1 MRLIIDLYQTG
12 LFLNRYPTQPCENG
26 MLLTPQ
32 AQLKPTEDCLVP
44 LKKRHHDFDWV
55 LIVCAGLLPLV
66 LGILCT
72 AIEARHTVSR
82 QQISTAN
89 TLITQAEKMSDN
101 AWNMITEMRQ
111 YQYQPCAQI
120 EDQLQRAGTLNPYFR
135 SIGMLKGNDII
146 CSSAFGLRH
155 GTLTEMMMQPPPIT
169 GKAWWSIS
177 VRGTVG
183 VPNRPAVVF
192 MRQLPDT
199 SGFWAVIDGQ
209 YLMDFM
215 NAIGG
220 SRGYHMSLQFSG
232 GAVIASGPADMQP
245 KLYMKSE
252 SFQADSS
259 RYPITVNVTVPA
271 SELLKAWRQAL
282 FIFLPMAAIFSI
294 LLMIL
299 TANWLRRR
307 ISWHDEIGR
316 AIRARQFS
324 VHYQPVYSNTLHACA
339 GVEALLRW
347 QRPNGVMIR
356 PDIFI
361 SAAEAEG
368 MIVPLTQ
375 HLLELMAEDIQ
386 SWQVEPGFHLGLNLA
401 AEHLQHDDFVADIE
415 LFAERIKDKQLC
427 ITLELTERSLIEEGE
442 KVACKL
448 RHLRAQGMKV
458 AIDDFGTGHCSL
470 TYLLTFPLDYLKID
484 RGFINAIEGLDVET
498 PVLDAIINLCH
509 KLELDVLGEGVETA
523 TQFEYLRQRG
533 VIFIQGYYYARPLDN
548 DRLRAWLSE
557 QGHKPLLVEEHYEPE
572 LHHS

>member
-1 MRLIIDLYQTG
+1 
-12 LFLNRYPTQPCENG
+12 
-26 MLLTPQ
+26 MLPQ
-32 AQLKPTEDCLVP
+32 
-44 LKKRHHDFDWV
+44 KRHRDFGWL

-72 AIEARHTVSR
+72 AIEARHTVSQ

-89 TLITQAEKMSDN
+89 TLLTQAEKMSDN
-101 AWNMITEMRQ
+101 AWDMITELRQ
-111 YQYQPCAQI
+111 YHNQPCAQI
-120 EDQLQRAGTLNPYFR
+120 QDKLQRAGTLNPYFR
-135 SIGMLKGNDII
+135 SIGMLNGDDIS
-146 CSSAFGLRH
+146 CSSAFGLAH
-155 GTLTEMMMQPPPIT
+155 GTLAEMMMQPPPIT
-169 GKAWWSIS
+169 GKAWWSVS

-183 VPNRPAVVF
+183 VPTRPAVVF
-192 MRQLPDT
+192 VRQLPDT

-215 NAIGG
+215 HAIGE
-220 SRGYHMSLQFSG
+220 SRGYQMSLQFSG
-232 GAVIASGPADMQP
+232 GAVIGSGPSDTSP
-245 KLYMKSE
+245 KLYLKSE
-252 SFQADSS
+252 SYQTESS
-259 RYPITVNVTVPA
+259 RYPISVNVTVPA

-307 ISWHDEIGR
+307 ISWRDEIRR
-316 AIRARQFS
+316 AIRGRQFS
-324 VHYQPVYSNTLHACA
+324 VHYQPVYSNKFQACA
-339 GVEALLRW
+339 GAEALLRW
-347 QRPNGVMIR
+347 QLPNGEMIR

-375 HLLELMAEDIQ
+375 HLLDLMAEDIQ
-386 SWQVEPGFHLGLNLA
+386 SWQVEAGFHIGLNLA
-401 AEHLQHDDFVADIE
+401 AEHLQHPDFIADIE
-415 LFAERIKDKQLC
+415 QFAARIKHKQLC
-427 ITLELTERSLIEEGE
+427 ITLELTERSLIEDGE
-442 KVACKL
+442 MVARKL

-523 TQFEYLRQRG
+523 TQFAYLQQRG
-533 VIFIQGYYYARPLDN
+533 VIFIQGYYYARPMDN
-548 DRLRAWLSE
+548 DQLRAWLSE
-557 QGHKPLLVEEHYEPE
+557 QGHKPLLVEEHHEPE